1 MNCSQKVVALT
12 LFLPRNTPR
21 CARNVFSYK
30 AVFLPER
37 NTALE
42 GISKYCAILIKA
54 RKHLMFRGIRTS
66 SLWSLTFL
74 APTRFIWLKL
84 NLKRLISKGLNTA
97 LFVSWFSFIFL
108 NGTCFHFYTWVL
120 ITLTGFSNFPDD
132 LFFSKE
138 NIKRSR
144 WRMQ

>member
-66 SLWSLTFL
+66 SLWSLNFL

-84 NLKRLISKGLNTA
+84 NLKRIKYRSFC
-97 LFVSWFSFIFL
+97 FVIFFHIFEWHVLSLLHVGSYNFDWIFQFSRWSF
-108 NGTCFHFYTWVL
+108 
-120 ITLTGFSNFPDD
+120 
-132 LFFSKE
+132 FFSKE